1 MHATDLTEL
10 GRNPSAALRRAQDQP
25 VLILGGGDEP
35 AALLVHLDP
44 SALDAERV
52 RPALAADVYKNGCV
66 SLTLAA
72 KISGLPLGD
81 FIAHLGALGVE
92 IVGPDE
98 TTEGEVSDASPWLS
112 S

>member
-10 GRNPSAALRRAQDQP
+10 GRNPSAALRRAKDQP
-25 VLILGGGDEP
+25 VLILGGDQP
-35 AALLVHLDP
+35 AALLIHLDP
-44 SALDAERV
+44 SALDAEAV

-66 SLTLAA
+66 SLGLAA
-72 KISGLPLGD
+72 KISGMPLGD
-81 FIAHLGALGVE
+81 FITHLGDLGVE

-98 TTEGEVSDASPWLS
+98 TTDGEVSDASPWLS

>member
-1 MHATDLTEL
+1 MHATDLGEL
-10 GRNPSAALRRAQDQP
+10 ARNPSAAVRRAKDQP
-25 VLILGGGDEP
+25 VLILGGDQP

-44 SALDAERV
+44 SVLDAPAV

-66 SLTLAA
+66 SLGLAA
-72 KISGLPLGD
+72 KISGLPLGE

-98 TTEGEVSDASPWLS
+98 TTDGEVSDVSPWLS